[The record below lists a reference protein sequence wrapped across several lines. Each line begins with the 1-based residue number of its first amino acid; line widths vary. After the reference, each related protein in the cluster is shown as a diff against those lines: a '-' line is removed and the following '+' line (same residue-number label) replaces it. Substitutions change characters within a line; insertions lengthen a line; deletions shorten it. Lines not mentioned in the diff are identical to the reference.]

1 MTTRGTFISMLAA
14 AVLLAGAYTPDA
26 EARNPTRRAA
36 VKRTTPVKKAKRRVV
51 KPRTRTRAAKKVPL
65 GVVAGRFQILH
76 KDHVKFMLAGKA
88 KCKHLVV
95 GITNPDPML
104 TKADK
109 ADPARSKARNNP
121 LSYYERYAMVRAAL
135 KEAGLRDKDFS
146 VVPLPVN
153 LPKMY
158 KNYLP
163 KDATVF
169 VTVFDKWGERK
180 RQHFVDQGFKT
191 DLLWKRPQS
200 QKGISATTVRKA
212 MVDGQKWDH
221 YVPKSVAKQMRDWD
235 IPGRLKGMA
244 AGLEK

>member
-1 MTTRGTFISMLAA
+1 MTRGKIISMLTAA
-14 AVLLAGAYTPDA
+14 ALLVGTFSDA

-36 VKRTTPVKKAKRRVV
+36 VKRATPAKKAKRRVV
-51 KPRTRTRAAKKVPL
+51 KPRVKKVPL

-88 KCKHLVV
+88 RCKHLVV

-109 ADPARSKARNNP
+109 ADPARSKAANNP

-153 LPKMY
+153 LPQMY

-163 KDATVF
+163 KGATVF
-169 VTVFDKWGERK
+169 TTVFDKWGERK
-180 RQHFVDQGFKT
+180 MQHFKDQGFKT
-191 DLLWKRPQS
+191 DLLWKKPKS
-200 QKGISATTVRKA
+200 EKGISATMVRAA
-212 MVDGQKWDH
+212 MVKDQKWDH
-221 YVPKSVAKQMRDWD
+221 FVPRSVAKQMREWD